1 MPTNRS
7 RRFPSAVSPWPWT
20 KMLAIAAAVFP
31 TLQPAAYGQQPTG
44 RSDSTAFYRA
54 LDLEGAGKHREAAA
68 LFRMSLRGSTAV
80 SALLGL
86 ERAYH
91 ELQWTDSLLAPL
103 DSLIRENPRE
113 GVYRSVQLRSLQ
125 TLARDADMRE
135 AFERWLRDVP
145 KDPAPYREYARLLL
159 QRGQA
164 QRADSVLLRARAQL
178 GGTGDLHLELAQT
191 RAALGQWEQSASA
204 WRVALAG
211 APYLEQAAAYAL
223 APAPLA
229 TRDAIRGQFFA
240 PPVLVPARRAL
251 ATLEAAWG
259 SPANGW
265 LALRDLPPDSASA
278 AAWLDFAQRAEA
290 EERWTHAREALSSVL
305 RYRNSPDIALRA
317 AGAAFNRGDPG
328 GALTLAPLSSGLEP
342 SRRVATQGGGGPVTG
357 SSFDSARVARTLLP
371 VHVRAL
377 AALGR
382 PATAERL
389 VASYDRWLTPTNRA
403 TLARS
408 IAFGWVRIGDMTR
421 ARGALTVA
429 GPDADS
435 SDAAGWLALYGGD
448 IKTARRLLRTG
459 GDASPELA
467 LALGLISRIKE
478 DSSPALGHAFLMLA
492 RGDTS
497 QAATEMVE
505 TSERLPVIASL
516 LLYTAGQ
523 LRMSLKDDARAM
535 PLWQRVVEQ
544 YASSAE
550 APAAELEW
558 ARALRRQGDLPG
570 ATRRLEHLILTFPQS
585 ALVPQAR
592 RDLEL
597 ARNTIPGIP

>member
-1 MPTNRS
+1 MRKSRNRS
-7 RRFPSAVSPWPWT
+7 PSAVGRRLS
-20 KMLAIAAAVFP
+20 AAVLVIAVSSPLLAQKP
-31 TLQPAAYGQQPTG
+31 TADSSRPTG
-44 RSDSTAFYRA
+44 DSSEFYRA
-54 LDLEGAGKHREAAA
+54 LDLEGAGKYREAAA
-68 LFRMSLRGSTAV
+68 LFRKALHGPTGV

-86 ERAYH
+86 ERAYA
-91 ELQWTDSLLAPL
+91 ELHWTDSLLAPL
-103 DSLIRENPRE
+103 DTLMRRNPRE
-113 GVYRSVQLRSLQ
+113 PIFRAVQLRSLQ
-125 TLARDADMRE
+125 TLGRDPEMRD
-135 AFERWLRDVP
+135 AFERWVEDAPR
-145 KDPAPYREYARLLL
+145 DPAPYREYARLLL
-159 QRGQA
+159 HRGQA

-178 GGTGDLHLELAQT
+178 GGSGDLQLETAQA
-191 RAALGQWEQSASA
+191 RAAMGQWEESARA
-204 WRVALAG
+204 WRLALASS
-211 APYLEQAAAYAL
+211 PYLEQAAAYAL
-223 APAPLA
+223 APASS
-229 TRDAIRGQFFA
+229 TVRDAIRAQFLA
-240 PPVLVPARRAL
+240 PPVLVSARRAL
-251 ATLEAAWG
+251 ATLEGAWG

-290 EERWTHAREALSSVL
+290 EDRWTHAREALANVL
-305 RYRNSPDIALRA
+305 RWRGGASPDVALRA
-317 AGAAFNRGDPG
+317 AVAALNSGDPG
-328 GALTLAPLSSGLEP
+328 GALTLAPLTSGG
-342 SRRVATQGGGGPVTG
+342 A
-357 SSFDSARVARTLLP
+357 DSARVARLLLP

-377 AALGR
+377 SALGR

-435 SDAAGWLALYGGD
+435 SDAAGWLALYAGD
-448 IKTARRLLRTG
+448 VRTARRLLRTG

-467 LALGLISRIKE
+467 LALSLISRTTL
-478 DSSPALGHAFLMLA
+478 DSSPELGRAFLTLA
-492 RGDTS
+492 RGDTGR
-497 QAATEMVE
+497 AATAMVE
-505 TSERLPVIASL
+505 TAERLPEVASL

-523 LRMSLKDDARAM
+523 LRASLRDDAQATA
-535 PLWQRVVEQ
+535 LWRRVVEQ

-558 ARALRRQGDLPG
+558 ARALRRGGD
-570 ATRRLEHLILTFPQS
+570 AVSAARRLEHLILTYPQS

-597 ARNTIPGIP
+597 VRNAIPGTP

>member
-1 MPTNRS
+1 MQKSRNYRTSDVGVGRRVALLLICAALPALSQTSDVRRPT
-7 RRFPSAVSPWPWT
+7 
-20 KMLAIAAAVFP
+20 
-31 TLQPAAYGQQPTG
+31 
-44 RSDSTAFYRA
+44 SDSTAFYRA
-54 LDLEGAGKHREAAA
+54 LDLEGAGKFREAAI
-68 LFRMSLRGSTAV
+68 LFRQALHSSTGV

-86 ERAYH
+86 ERAYA

-103 DSLIRENPRE
+103 DTLLRRNPSE
-113 GVYRSVQLRSLQ
+113 PIYRAVQLRSLQ
-125 TLARDADMRE
+125 TLGRDAEMRD
-135 AFERWLRDVP
+135 AFERWVQDSPRDP
-145 KDPAPYREYARLLL
+145 SPYREYARLLL

-164 QRADSVLLRARAQL
+164 QRADSILARARIQL
-178 GGTGDLHLELAQT
+178 GGTGDLQLEIAQT
-191 RAALGQWEQSASA
+191 RAATGQWEESARA
-204 WRVALAG
+204 WRVALVT

-223 APAPLA
+223 APAPNEK
-229 TRDAIRGQFFA
+229 RDAIRAQFFA
-240 PPVLVPARRAL
+240 PPILVSARRAL

-265 LALRDLPPDSASA
+265 LALRDLPPDSVSA

-290 EERWTHAREALSSVL
+290 EERWTHAREALAGVL
-305 RYRNSPDIALRA
+305 RWRPSPDIALRA
-317 AGAAFNRGDPG
+317 AVAALNSGDPG
-328 GALTLAPLSSGLEP
+328 GALALAPL
-342 SRRVATQGGGGPVTG
+342 TTGGV
-357 SSFDSARVARTLLP
+357 DSARVARTLLP

-389 VASYDRWLTPTNRA
+389 VTSYDRWLTSTSRA
-403 TLARS
+403 TLQRS

-429 GPDADS
+429 GSDADS
-435 SDAAGWLALYGGD
+435 SDAAGWLALYAGD
-448 IKTARRLLRTG
+448 IRTARRLLRTG

-467 LALGLISRIKE
+467 LALSLISRVTV
-478 DSSPALGHAFLMLA
+478 DSSVPLGQAFLTLA
-492 RGDTS
+492 RGDTIR
-497 QAATEMVE
+497 AATAMVQ
-505 TSERLPVIASL
+505 SSDRLPEVASL

-523 LRMSLKDDARAM
+523 LRASQHDEGQAKL
-535 PLWQRVVEQ
+535 LWKRVVEQ

-558 ARALRRQGDLPG
+558 ARAERRAGNTG
-570 ATRRLEHLILTFPQS
+570 EASRRLEHLILTYPQS

-597 ARNTIPGIP
+597 VRNSIPQTP

>member
-1 MPTNRS
+1 MQKS
-7 RRFPSAVSPWPWT
+7 RNQSCVLPAGCRLLATVLVIAGSALPP
-20 KMLAIAAAVFP
+20 
-31 TLQPAAYGQQPTG
+31 LQPAAGGQQPAG
-44 RSDSTAFYRA
+44 KPDSTAFYRA

-68 LFRMSLRGSTAV
+68 LFRKSLYGSTAV

-103 DSLIRENPRE
+103 DSLIRQNPRE
-113 GVYRSVQLRSLQ
+113 SVYRSVLLRSLQ
-125 TLARDADMRE
+125 TLGRDADLRA
-135 AFERWLRDVP
+135 AFERWLQDVP
-145 KDPAPYREYARLLL
+145 RNPAPYREYARLLL

-164 QRADSVLLRARAQL
+164 VRADSVLLRARAQL
-178 GGTGDLHLELAQT
+178 GGAGDIQLELAQT
-191 RAALGQWEQSASA
+191 RAAMGQWEESAAA
-204 WRVALAG
+204 WRVALG
-211 APYLEQAAAYAL
+211 SAPYLEQAAAYAL
-223 APAPLA
+223 APSPV
-229 TRDAIRGQFFA
+229 TVRDAIRTQFFA

-305 RYRNSPDIALRA
+305 RYRHTSDIALRA
-317 AGAAFNRGDPG
+317 AVAALNSGDPG
-328 GALTLAPLSSGLEP
+328 GALALAPLSMG
-342 SRRVATQGGGGPVTG
+342 SREALSNPGAQTPGNAAV
-357 SSFDSARVARTLLP
+357 SFDSARVARTLLP

-382 PATAERL
+382 PASAERL
-389 VASYDRWLTPTNRA
+389 VASYERWLTPTNRA

-435 SDAAGWLALYGGD
+435 SDAAGWLALYAGD
-448 IKTARRLLRTG
+448 LKTARRLLRTG

-467 LALGLISRIKE
+467 LALAMIARVTL
-478 DSSPALGHAFLMLA
+478 DSSPPLGQAFLLLA
-492 RGDTS
+492 RGDTAG
-497 QAATEMVE
+497 AATAMVAS
-505 TSERLPVIASL
+505 SERLPDVASL
-516 LLYTAGQ
+516 LLYTAGA
-523 LRMSLKDDARAM
+523 LRLALRDEGRAI

-558 ARALRRQGDLPG
+558 ARALRRQGDTGG
-570 ATRRLEHLILTFPQS
+570 AVRRLEHLILTYPQS

-597 ARNTIPGIP
+597 VRNSIPGIP